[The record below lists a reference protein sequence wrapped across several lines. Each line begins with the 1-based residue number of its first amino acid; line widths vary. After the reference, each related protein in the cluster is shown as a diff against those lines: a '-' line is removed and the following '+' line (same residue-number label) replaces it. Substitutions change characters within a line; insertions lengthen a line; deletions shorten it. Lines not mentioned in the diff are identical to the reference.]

1 MNEAFLRLS
10 DEQNISAAHL
20 SLYWTLFQL
29 WNLGKFQKTVSI
41 NRTDTMNLARIGS
54 KNTYYKVLKDLEAR
68 GYIKYYSSK
77 NPMKG
82 SHIELTIF
90 KTSSPHV
97 PKVGN
102 DPVEHVHAM
111 SQNRDITWDN
121 SVPDLGHQIGP
132 SINSINNKPSKQQTK
147 KREKRRESDQL
158 SKTEGRT
165 GSSSSRRTKSEISI
179 PPSIDE
185 LKEFFLE
192 SESTS
197 KEAENFFNYF
207 ESNGWLV
214 GGKAKM
220 KNWKAAARNWI
231 SRSSNFKKTEK
242 KNYLDVNQD
251 KDYSI
256 PL

>member
-1 MNEAFLRLS
+1 MPHEIMEYCRLR
-10 DEQNISAAHL
+10 A
-20 SLYWTLFQL
+20 
-29 WNLGKFQKTVSI
+29 
-41 NRTDTMNLARIGS
+41 
-54 KNTYYKVLKDLEAR
+54 
-68 GYIKYYSSK
+68 
-77 NPMKG
+77 
-82 SHIELTIF
+82 
-90 KTSSPHV
+90 
-97 PKVGN
+97 
-102 DPVEHVHAM
+102 
-111 SQNRDITWDN
+111 
-121 SVPDLGHQIGP
+121 
-132 SINSINNKPSKQQTK
+132 SKQQTK

-158 SKTEGRT
+158 SKTEART
-165 GSSSSRRTKSEISI
+165 ESSSSRRTKSEISI

-185 LKEFFLE
+185 VKEFFLE